1 MDEGEIKGKVPN
13 LMTITTKRGDKGFTD
28 LLFGGKVGKTDSQVE
43 ALGAVDELN
52 AALGMA
58 RVVMDGEGAEAIDQ
72 IQAWLVTLMGELA
85 MPVGKDTEYEKAG
98 FGRIGEEQIGR
109 LQDWSGE
116 IEEDRKFK
124 GWLRPGASGGE
135 LAARLHV
142 ARTVARRAERRA
154 WVAPDEVAAGDLRI
168 FLNRLSDLLW
178 LMAKKSE
185 EV

>member
-1 MDEGEIKGKVPN
+1 
-13 LMTITTKRGDKGFTD
+13 MTITTKRGDQGFTD

-52 AALGMA
+52 AVLGMA

-85 MPVGKDTEYEKAG
+85 MPVGKDAEYEKAG
-98 FGRIGEEQIGR
+98 FGRMGEVEIGR
-109 LQDWSGE
+109 LQEWCGE
-116 IEEDRKFK
+116 IEADRQFK
-124 GWLRPGASGGE
+124 GWLRPGENGGE

-142 ARTVARRAERRA
+142 ARTVARRAERRV
-154 WVAPDEVAAGDLRI
+154 WEAPDEVASGDLRI

-178 LMAKKSE
+178 LMARKGGE
-185 EV
+185 